1 MGWQPLQD
9 DADPFADMA
18 TANKDKDKAAE
29 EDPFAPVG
37 DVEIKTEEAAKAAA
51 STAPSRPLLRL
62 TETWHAEFEGGKML
76 RAGLDGN
83 VHWVEDADKDPVR
96 HTAQAKLE
104 GGKGM
109 NWGPCPSACNM
120 HNQCK
125 S

>member
-1 MGWQPLQD
+1 MGWQPQD